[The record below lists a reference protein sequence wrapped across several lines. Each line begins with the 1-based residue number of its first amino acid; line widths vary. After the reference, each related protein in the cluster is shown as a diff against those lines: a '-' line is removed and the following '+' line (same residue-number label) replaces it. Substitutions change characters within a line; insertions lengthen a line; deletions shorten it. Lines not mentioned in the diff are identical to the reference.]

1 MYFLLPVRRVW
12 ISRYIERFKGV
23 LDPRDIDF
31 TLIVFSVQTHP
42 CRRERIAISLNRIV
56 RTYIFRDLI
65 AIIAIIPL
73 NPSIY
78 RFTSKILIIPSSRL
92 IILLHLKKI
101 SLFQFLIFNSDR
113 RISICVIGNNNNFK
127 WKVKILIVT
136 RWLVIINYNKFK
148 YDRQYIF
155 GGREPPVNLRNH
167 QCVIVRRSGRKC
179 SRFSSLIL

>member
-12 ISRYIERFKGV
+12 ISRYIERFKGGTGPTRYWFYAYRV
-23 LDPRDIDF
+23 FRSNTSLSKRKDRDFVKSDRANLHLSRSDRHYRHNSIK
-31 TLIVFSVQTHP
+31 
-42 CRRERIAISLNRIV
+42 SL
-56 RTYIFRDLI
+56 
-65 AIIAIIPL
+65 P
-73 NPSIY
+73 IY

-136 RWLVIINYNKFK
+136 RWLVIINKFK
-148 YDRQYIF
+148 CDRQYIF